1 MLVRDHGD
9 VGLLVLK
16 YHPKPLTEYHH
27 LCMSTTEE
35 ISYHQDAALLKYY
48 SIVIIHINTKFS
60 SELGAPM

>member
-27 LCMSTTEE
+27 LCMYTTEK

-48 SIVIIHINTKFS
+48 SIVIILIIAKFS

>member
-1 MLVRDHGD
+1 MLVWDHGD
-9 VGLLVLK
+9 FGLLVLK

-35 ISYHQDAALLKYY
+35 ISCHQDAALRKYY
-48 SIVIIHINTKFS
+48 SIAIILIIAKFS